1 MSRNSVF
8 LSSGNRDLRV
18 AFNVHLGSQASSLV
32 EAKNTSLLSSCDR
45 YLLEPNEWP
54 KGSQAFCGVLREDLG
69 LLSRPCRKRR
79 VSSRDD
85 GGNLSLVLSCGT
97 TCGVSLKL
105 RWGAKK
111 ASCVAPGKSSLHS
124 SCEQKIRITLESR
137 QGNRA
142 SRRIQ
147 GGISRS
153 FSSCGKKPWVPSI
166 CDSELKSFSGCLREV
181 RNTVDL
187 GGASKG
193 STGFGAMEEGLIT
206 N

>member
-1 MSRNSVF
+1 MEVKNS
-8 LSSGNRDLRV
+8 
-18 AFNVHLGSQASSLV
+18 A
-32 EAKNTSLLSSCDR
+32 LLSSCYG
-45 YLLEPNEWP
+45 YLFLPIGWP
-54 KGSQAFCGVLREDLG
+54 KGSKASCGVLREDLG

-166 CDSELKSFSGCLREV
+166 CDSELKSFSGYLREV